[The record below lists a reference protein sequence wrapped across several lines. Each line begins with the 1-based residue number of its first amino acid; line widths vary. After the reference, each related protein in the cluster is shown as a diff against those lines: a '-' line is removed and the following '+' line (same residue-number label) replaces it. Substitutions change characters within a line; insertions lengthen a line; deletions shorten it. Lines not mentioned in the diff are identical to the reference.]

1 MYKGILFSVFLGL
14 MSVLLEKFMPPAFN
28 GILIAL
34 LLGMLLGNLLKL
46 PVALE
51 PGINYTSSKML
62 ELSILFLA
70 VGINYTDIAA
80 LGVQPFVGVAV
91 VVFAVLFL
99 SFFLSKRFNCP
110 GNTGILVG
118 FGTAICGSSAIAALA
133 PSLQKQNKED
143 VAIAMAVVNLLGTLG
158 MLVLPWALL
167 QIDWPSSD
175 VASSAIGYL
184 VGGSLHSVGN
194 VAGAGFAIG
203 KSAGDVAITV
213 KLARVALL
221 TPGLIFM
228 TYLTQRNAEGSWKRY
243 FKLPWYLI
251 GFIIVTFIGFV
262 KNGASFLGLFWM
274 ADSPAILRP
283 VIAVIELISYF
294 VRPVSHS
301 IRLAGNIM
309 AGHAVIKVFAAF
321 APLVLISTG
330 IGLVVTPIT
339 ILAITAI
346 YALEVL
352 VAFIQAYVF
361 TILACVYLKDALHPG
376 H

>member
-1 MYKGILFSVFLGL
+1 MLKGIVFAIGVGL
-14 MSVLLEKFMPPAFN
+14 IAVIAEKVTPPAFN

-34 LLGMLLGNLLKL
+34 LLGMFLGNFFTL
-46 PVALE
+46 PTSLDA
-51 PGINYTSSKML
+51 GIGYTSSKML

-80 LGVQPFVGVAV
+80 LGVQPFVGVV
-91 VVFAVLFL
+91 LVVFVVLFL

-110 GNTGILVG
+110 GNTGLLVG

-143 VAIAMAVVNLLGTLG
+143 VAIAMAVVNLLGTVG
-158 MLVLPWALL
+158 MLFLPWALL

-228 TYLTQRNAEGSWKRY
+228 TYLTQRDAEGSWKRY
-243 FKLPWYLI
+243 FNLPWYLI
-251 GFIIVTFIGFV
+251 GFITVTFLVSVVDVPKSSLKDIEYIGKVILTIAMAAIGMKVSFR
-262 KNGASFLGLFWM
+262 KLLQAGSRGLRFGAVMFAIQLSLLGLM
-274 ADSPAILRP
+274 I
-283 VIAVIELISYF
+283 
-294 VRPVSHS
+294 
-301 IRLAGNIM
+301 
-309 AGHAVIKVFAAF
+309 
-321 APLVLISTG
+321 VLMR
-330 IGLVVTPIT
+330 
-339 ILAITAI
+339 
-346 YALEVL
+346 
-352 VAFIQAYVF
+352 
-361 TILACVYLKDALHPG
+361 
-376 H
+376 

>member
-1 MYKGILFSVFLGL
+1 MLKGMLFAVGLGL
-14 MSVLLEKFMPPAFN
+14 VAVVAEKFTPPALN

-34 LLGMLLGNLLKL
+34 ILGMLLGNLLKL
-46 PVALE
+46 PSALE
-51 PGINYTSSKML
+51 SGITYTSSKML

-143 VAIAMAVVNLLGTLG
+143 VAIAMAVVNLLGTFG

-228 TYLTQRNAEGSWKRY
+228 TYLTQRSAEGNWKRY

-251 GFIIVTFIGFV
+251 GFIIVTFVVSVVDIPKPVLKDIEYTGKVILTVAMAAIGLNVSFKKLLQAGSRGLRFGLVMFV
-262 KNGASFLGLFWM
+262 LQLSLLGLM
-274 ADSPAILRP
+274 
-283 VIAVIELISYF
+283 
-294 VRPVSHS
+294 
-301 IRLAGNIM
+301 
-309 AGHAVIKVFAAF
+309 
-321 APLVLISTG
+321 LVLMR
-330 IGLVVTPIT
+330 
-339 ILAITAI
+339 
-346 YALEVL
+346 
-352 VAFIQAYVF
+352 
-361 TILACVYLKDALHPG
+361 
-376 H
+376 

>member
-1 MYKGILFSVFLGL
+1 MMFAIGVGL
-14 MSVLLEKFMPPAFN
+14 IAVIAEKFTPPAFN

-34 LLGMLLGNLLKL
+34 LLGMFLGNFFTL
-46 PVALE
+46 PTTLDA
-51 PGINYTSSKML
+51 GIGYTSSKML

-80 LGVQPFVGVAV
+80 LGVQPFLGVAV

-99 SFFLSKRFNCP
+99 SYFLSKRFNCP
-110 GNTGILVG
+110 GNTGLLVG

-143 VAIAMAVVNLLGTLG
+143 VAIAMAVVNLLGTVG
-158 MLVLPWALL
+158 MLFLPWALL

-228 TYLTQRNAEGSWKRY
+228 TYLTQRDAEGSWKRY
-243 FKLPWYLI
+243 FNLPWYLI
-251 GFIIVTFIGFV
+251 GFIMVTFLVSVVDIPKSALKDIEYIGKV
-262 KNGASFLGLFWM
+262 ILTIAMAAIGMKVSFRKLLQAGSCGLRFGVVIFALQLSLLGLM
-274 ADSPAILRP
+274 ILFMR
-283 VIAVIELISYF
+283 
-294 VRPVSHS
+294 
-301 IRLAGNIM
+301 
-309 AGHAVIKVFAAF
+309 
-321 APLVLISTG
+321 
-330 IGLVVTPIT
+330 
-339 ILAITAI
+339 
-346 YALEVL
+346 
-352 VAFIQAYVF
+352 
-361 TILACVYLKDALHPG
+361 
-376 H
+376 

>member
-1 MYKGILFSVFLGL
+1 LGI
-14 MSVLLEKFMPPAFN
+14 
-28 GILIAL
+28 
-34 LLGMLLGNLLKL
+34 LLGNTVKL
-46 PVALE
+46 PENLAS
-51 PGINYTSSKML
+51 GIQYTSSKML

-70 VGINYTDIAA
+70 VGINYADVAA
-80 LGVQPFVGVAV
+80 LGVQPFLGVAA

-143 VAIAMAVVNLLGTLG
+143 VAIAMAVINLLGTLG

-167 QIDWPSSD
+167 QIDWPSQD
-175 VASSAIGYL
+175 VASSAMGYL

-228 TYLTQRNAEGSWKRY
+228 TYLTQRHSQGSWKRY
-243 FKLPWYLI
+243 FQLPWYLI
-251 GFIIVTFIGFV
+251 GFILVTMLVSVIDIPKPALKEVEYIGKVILTIAMAAIGLKVSV
-262 KNGASFLGLFWM
+262 KKLLQAGSRGLRFGVVMFLLQIALLGLVM
-274 ADSPAILRP
+274 
-283 VIAVIELISYF
+283 
-294 VRPVSHS
+294 
-301 IRLAGNIM
+301 
-309 AGHAVIKVFAAF
+309 
-321 APLVLISTG
+321 LVMR
-330 IGLVVTPIT
+330 
-339 ILAITAI
+339 
-346 YALEVL
+346 
-352 VAFIQAYVF
+352 
-361 TILACVYLKDALHPG
+361 
-376 H
+376 

>member
-1 MYKGILFSVFLGL
+1 MLKGIVFAIGVGL
-14 MSVLLEKFMPPAFN
+14 IAVIAEKFTPPAFN

-34 LLGMLLGNLLKL
+34 LLGMFLGNFLTL
-46 PVALE
+46 PTFLDA
-51 PGINYTSSKML
+51 GIGYTSSKML

-80 LGVQPFVGVAV
+80 LGIQPFIGVAV

-110 GNTGILVG
+110 GNTGLLVG

-143 VAIAMAVVNLLGTLG
+143 VAIAMAVVNLLGTFG

-175 VASSAIGYL
+175 VASSSIGYL

-194 VAGAGFAIG
+194 VAGAGFALG

-228 TYLTQRNAEGSWKRY
+228 TYLTQRSDGGHWKRY
-243 FKLPWYLI
+243 FNLPWYLI
-251 GFIIVTFIGFV
+251 GFIIVTFVVSVVDIPKPVLKDIEYTGKVILTVAMSAIGLKV
-262 KNGASFLGLFWM
+262 SFKQLLKAGSRGLRFGVVMFAIQLSLLGLM
-274 ADSPAILRP
+274 
-283 VIAVIELISYF
+283 
-294 VRPVSHS
+294 
-301 IRLAGNIM
+301 
-309 AGHAVIKVFAAF
+309 
-321 APLVLISTG
+321 VL
-330 IGLVVTPIT
+330 LMR
-339 ILAITAI
+339 
-346 YALEVL
+346 
-352 VAFIQAYVF
+352 
-361 TILACVYLKDALHPG
+361 
-376 H
+376 

>member
-1 MYKGILFSVFLGL
+1 
-14 MSVLLEKFMPPAFN
+14 
-28 GILIAL
+28 
-34 LLGMLLGNLLKL
+34 
-46 PVALE
+46 
-51 PGINYTSSKML
+51 ML

-80 LGVQPFVGVAV
+80 LGVQPFVGVAL
-91 VVFAVLFL
+91 VVFAVIFL

-158 MLVLPWALL
+158 MLFLPWALL

-251 GFIIVTFIGFV
+251 GFIIVTFVVSVVDVPKPALKDVEYVGKVILTIAMAAIGLKV
-262 KNGASFLGLFWM
+262 SFKKLLQAGSRGLRFGVVMFALQLSLLGL
-274 ADSPAILRP
+274 AILVMR
-283 VIAVIELISYF
+283 
-294 VRPVSHS
+294 
-301 IRLAGNIM
+301 
-309 AGHAVIKVFAAF
+309 
-321 APLVLISTG
+321 
-330 IGLVVTPIT
+330 
-339 ILAITAI
+339 
-346 YALEVL
+346 
-352 VAFIQAYVF
+352 
-361 TILACVYLKDALHPG
+361 
-376 H
+376 

>member
-14 MSVLLEKFMPPAFN
+14 LSVLLEKFMPPAFN

-34 LLGMLLGNLLKL
+34 LLGMLIGNLLKL

-51 PGINYTSSKML
+51 SGINYTSSKML

-80 LGVQPFVGVAV
+80 LGVHPFVGVAL

-118 FGTAICGSSAIAALA
+118 FGTAICGSSAIAALS

-251 GFIIVTFIGFV
+251 GFIIVTFVVSVFDVPKPALKDVEYVGKVILTIAMAAIGLKV
-262 KNGASFLGLFWM
+262 SFKKLLQAGSRGLRFGVVMFALQLSLLGL
-274 ADSPAILRP
+274 AILVMR
-283 VIAVIELISYF
+283 
-294 VRPVSHS
+294 
-301 IRLAGNIM
+301 
-309 AGHAVIKVFAAF
+309 
-321 APLVLISTG
+321 
-330 IGLVVTPIT
+330 
-339 ILAITAI
+339 
-346 YALEVL
+346 
-352 VAFIQAYVF
+352 
-361 TILACVYLKDALHPG
+361 
-376 H
+376 

>member
-1 MYKGILFSVFLGL
+1 MYKGILFSVFVGL
-14 MSVLLEKFMPPAFN
+14 LSVLLEKFMPPAFN

-34 LLGMLLGNLLKL
+34 LFGMLLGNLLKL

-51 PGINYTSSKML
+51 SGINYTSSKML

-80 LGVQPFVGVAV
+80 LGVQPFAGVAV
-91 VVFAVLFL
+91 VVFAVIFL

-158 MLVLPWALL
+158 MLFLPWALL

-203 KSAGDVAITV
+203 KSSGDVAITV

-251 GFIIVTFIGFV
+251 GFIIVTFVVSVVDVPKTALKDVEYVGKVILTIAMAAIGLKV
-262 KNGASFLGLFWM
+262 SFKKLLQAGSRGLRFGVVMFALQLSLLGL
-274 ADSPAILRP
+274 AILVMR
-283 VIAVIELISYF
+283 
-294 VRPVSHS
+294 
-301 IRLAGNIM
+301 
-309 AGHAVIKVFAAF
+309 
-321 APLVLISTG
+321 
-330 IGLVVTPIT
+330 
-339 ILAITAI
+339 
-346 YALEVL
+346 
-352 VAFIQAYVF
+352 
-361 TILACVYLKDALHPG
+361 
-376 H
+376 

>member
-1 MYKGILFSVFLGL
+1 MYKGILFSIFVGL
-14 MSVLLEKFMPPAFN
+14 LSVLLEKFMPPAFN

-80 LGVQPFVGVAV
+80 LGVQPFVGVAL

-158 MLVLPWALL
+158 MLFLPWAL
-167 QIDWPSSD
+167 Q
-175 VASSAIGYL
+175 
-184 VGGSLHSVGN
+184 
-194 VAGAGFAIG
+194 
-203 KSAGDVAITV
+203 
-213 KLARVALL
+213 
-221 TPGLIFM
+221 
-228 TYLTQRNAEGSWKRY
+228 
-243 FKLPWYLI
+243 
-251 GFIIVTFIGFV
+251 
-262 KNGASFLGLFWM
+262 
-274 ADSPAILRP
+274 PAFQLSR
-283 VIAVIELISYF
+283 AT
-294 VRPVSHS
+294 
-301 IRLAGNIM
+301 
-309 AGHAVIKVFAAF
+309 
-321 APLVLISTG
+321 AP
-330 IGLVVTPIT
+330 
-339 ILAITAI
+339 
-346 YALEVL
+346 
-352 VAFIQAYVF
+352 
-361 TILACVYLKDALHPG
+361 C
-376 H
+376 

>member
-1 MYKGILFSVFLGL
+1 MFKGVLFSVFVGL
-14 MSVLLEKFMPPAFN
+14 LAVVFEKFTPPAFN

-34 LLGMLLGNLLKL
+34 LLGILLGNTVKL
-46 PVALE
+46 PENLAS
-51 PGINYTSSKML
+51 GIQYTSSKML

-70 VGINYTDIAA
+70 VGINYADVAA
-80 LGVQPFVGVAV
+80 LGVQPFLGVAA

-143 VAIAMAVVNLLGTLG
+143 VAIAMAVINLLGTLG

-167 QIDWPSSD
+167 QVDWPSQD
-175 VASSAIGYL
+175 VASSAMGYL

-228 TYLTQRNAEGSWKRY
+228 TYLTQRHSQGSWKRY
-243 FKLPWYLI
+243 FQLPWYLI
-251 GFIIVTFIGFV
+251 GFILVTMLVSVIDIPKPALKEVEYIGKVILTIAMAAIGLKVSV
-262 KNGASFLGLFWM
+262 KKLIQAGSRGLRFGVVMFLLQIALLGLVM
-274 ADSPAILRP
+274 
-283 VIAVIELISYF
+283 
-294 VRPVSHS
+294 
-301 IRLAGNIM
+301 
-309 AGHAVIKVFAAF
+309 
-321 APLVLISTG
+321 LVMR
-330 IGLVVTPIT
+330 
-339 ILAITAI
+339 
-346 YALEVL
+346 
-352 VAFIQAYVF
+352 
-361 TILACVYLKDALHPG
+361 
-376 H
+376 